1 MPILAIT
8 SSKGG
13 VGKTTLAIC
22 LADYWR
28 QRGKSVA
35 CLDTDPNSNL
45 DAWIRGAKLPN
56 VTCAPVAEED
66 VIEASVRASTSNDV
80 VIIDV
85 AGFLARGMLYAIG
98 VANAVLIPT
107 KAAKGDV
114 HEAMRTQQVIASA
127 MRLSNRQIAYAA
139 VLTQVNRRAQVT
151 AHTRQQFATLGFKAL
166 TTDIVMRTAYQVAW
180 YQDMS
185 PLDMNDQGVVD
196 DVTGIAT
203 EAWTLLETE
212 HGTA

>member
-1 MPILAIT
+1 MPTLAIS

-28 QRGKSVA
+28 QQGKTVA

-56 VTCAPVAEED
+56 VTCSSVPEED
-66 VIEASVRASTSNDV
+66 VIEASTRAAEFADV

-85 AGFLARGMLYAIG
+85 AGFLARGMLYAVG
-98 VANAVLIPT
+98 VADAVLVPT

-114 HEAMRTQQVIASA
+114 HEAMRTQQVITSA
-127 MRLSNRQIAYAA
+127 MRLSNRKIAYAA

-151 AHTRQQFATLGFKAL
+151 AHTRRQFAALGFETL
-166 TTDIVMRTAYQVAW
+166 SVDLVMRTAYQVAW

-185 PLDMNDQGVVD
+185 PLDMNDPGVIED
-196 DVTGIAT
+196 ISAIAT
-203 EAWTLLETE
+203 EAWKLLETDN
-212 HGTA
+212 GTA